1 MGKVRKGKSGRV
13 LWGVAALAALVVVSA
28 GRTQPASGA
37 SSIEPGA
44 GGSSGLAGIVLTDQ
58 RNQPVHLDALVAAH
72 RLTVVVFYAAGCPC
86 FAAHVPRL
94 VDLARAHAGDDVAF
108 VVVDSERHAPPEPGA
123 PTIAIGSR
131 LLGARDAHGTLARR
145 LDARFATET
154 FVFDSAQRL
163 RYRGGID
170 GDRKY
175 LTSKPQTH
183 LGNALRALVAGTA
196 PLLTTSKALGCALKL
211 L

>member
-1 MGKVRKGKSGRV
+1 MGKVRNGKGGRV
-13 LWGVAALAALVVVSA
+13 LCGVAALALLLVSA
-28 GRTQPASGA
+28 SRTRQASAA
-37 SSIEPGA
+37 SSIEPGGA
-44 GGSSGLAGIVLTDQ
+44 EVSSSLAGIVLTDQ

-145 LDARFATET
+145 LDAQFATET

-170 GDRKY
+170 GDRKH

-183 LGNALRALVAGTA
+183 LGDALRALVAGTA
-196 PLLTTSKALGCALKL
+196 PPRTTSKALGCALKL

>member
-1 MGKVRKGKSGRV
+1 
-13 LWGVAALAALVVVSA
+13 VAALALVAVSA
-28 GRTQPASGA
+28 SRARQASGA

-44 GGSSGLAGIVLTDQ
+44 EASSSLAGIVLTDQ

-72 RLTVVVFYAAGCPC
+72 RFTVVVFYGAGCPC

-94 VDLARAHAGDDVAF
+94 VDLERAHAGDDVAF

-123 PTIAIGSR
+123 PTIASGSR

-145 LDARFATET
+145 LDAQFATET

-170 GDRKY
+170 GDRKH
-175 LTSKPQTH
+175 LTSKPQAH

-196 PLLTTSKALGCALKL
+196 PPLTTSKALGCALKL